1 MRLRYSN
8 WTGERRLTPEFFRA
22 LLRIYHDLL
31 LQTSGDVEEA
41 LRWMEQVGREYGFFD
56 DKFGIEQFKQLLEK
70 SGLVRKEGEG
80 GGYAVTSRGERAI
93 RKSALAEIFST
104 VDKGAAGDHRTP
116 AAGSGQERLSESRP
130 YQFGDR
136 LSDLD
141 VSTTLHNA
149 VKRGGLDDFALQED
163 DLAIYENEHLTHCAT
178 VLLVDIS
185 HSMILYGE
193 DRITPA
199 KRVAL
204 ALAELI
210 TSQYP
215 KDSLHV
221 VLFGDDA
228 VEVPLDRLPY
238 VAVGPYHTNTRAG
251 LMLARKLLSKDRQ
264 PNKQIFMITDG
275 KPSCMWEN
283 GQLYKNPF
291 GLDPKIVNKT
301 LEQAALCRRKGI
313 EISTFMLAE
322 HHELKGFVD
331 QLTRLNRGRAYYSD
345 LEQLGSYV
353 LVDYARNRKR
363 RTR

>member
-1 MRLRYSN
+1 MRLRYSD
-8 WTGERRLTPEFFRA
+8 WTGQKKDTPGFLQA
-22 LLRIYHDLL
+22 LLRIYNDLL

-41 LRWMEQVGREYGFFD
+41 LHWMEVLGKEYGFFD
-56 DKFGIEQFKQLLEK
+56 DNFGIEDFKKLIEEA
-70 SGLVRKEGEG
+70 GLVRRGQGQAYE
-80 GGYAVTSRGERAI
+80 VTSKGERAI
-93 RKSALAEIFST
+93 RKAALNEIFST
-104 VDKGAAGDHRTP
+104 VDKGPSGDHRSP
-116 AAGSGQERLSESRP
+116 DAGAGHERLPESRP

-141 VSTTLHNA
+141 VLTSMQNA
-149 VKRGGLDDFALQED
+149 LKRNADDLTLQEE
-163 DLAIYENEHLTHCAT
+163 DLAIYENEHLSSCAT

-210 TSQYP
+210 TTQYP

-221 VLFGDDA
+221 ALFGDDA
-228 VEVPLDRLPY
+228 VEVPLKKLPY
-238 VAVGPYHTNTRAG
+238 ITVGPYHTNTRAG
-251 LMLARKLLSKDRQ
+251 LMLAQRILAKERQ

-275 KPSCMWEN
+275 KPSCIHEN
-283 GQLYKNPF
+283 GRLYRNAF

-301 LEQAALCRRKGI
+301 LEQAGLCRRKGI

-322 HHELKGFVD
+322 HHELVGFVD
-331 QLTRLNRGRAYYSD
+331 KLTRVNRGRAYFSD
-345 LEQLGSYV
+345 LEKLGSYV

-363 RTR
+363 RTH

>member
-1 MRLRYSN
+1 MKLRYSDWSGDN
-8 WTGERRLTPEFFRA
+8 RSNPDFLKA
-22 LLRIYHDLL
+22 LFRIYNDLL

-41 LRWMEQVGREYGFFD
+41 LRWMETLGKEYGFFD
-56 DKFGIEQFKQLLEK
+56 DKFGVEDFKKLLEE
-70 SGLVRKEGEG
+70 SGMIKAKGQG
-80 GGYAVTSRGERAI
+80 QGYEVTSRGERAI
-93 RKSALAEIFST
+93 RKSALNEIFNS
-104 VDKGAAGDHRTP
+104 VDKGPAGQHRSP
-116 AAGSGQERLSESRP
+116 QSGTGNERLPESRA
-130 YQFGDR
+130 YQFGDK

-141 VSTTLHNA
+141 VLTSMQNA
-149 VKRGGLDDFALQED
+149 IKRGGGDDLTLQEE
-163 DLAIYENEHLTHCAT
+163 DLAVYETEHLSSCAT

-204 ALAELI
+204 ALCELI
-210 TSQYP
+210 TTQYP

-228 VEVPLDRLPY
+228 VEVPLRQLPY
-238 VAVGPYHTNTRAG
+238 VTVGPYHTNTRAG
-251 LMLARKLLSKDRQ
+251 LMMAQRILAKVRQ

-275 KPSCMWEN
+275 KPSCIFEE
-283 GQLYKNPF
+283 GRLYKNAF

-322 HHELKGFVD
+322 HHELVGFVD
-331 QLTRLNRGRAYYSD
+331 KLTKINRGRAYFSD
-345 LEQLGSYV
+345 LENLGQFV

>member
-1 MRLRYSN
+1 MRLRYSR
-8 WTGERRLTPEFFRA
+8 WTREQRLTPEFFRA
-22 LLRIYHDLL
+22 LMRIYHDLL

-41 LRWMEQVGREYGFFD
+41 LRWMDQVGRAYGFFD
-56 DKFGIEQFKQLLEK
+56 PQFGIEEFKKLLEE
-70 SGLVRKEGEG
+70 SGLVRREGPG
-80 GGYAVTSRGERAI
+80 GAFAVTSRGERAI
-93 RKSALAEIFST
+93 RRSALREIFST
-104 VDKGAAGDHRTP
+104 VDKGAPGDHRTP
-116 AAGSGQERLSESRP
+116 AAGSGQERLPESRP

-141 VSTTLHNA
+141 VGTTLHNA
-149 VKRGGLDDFALQED
+149 VRRGGLDDLTLAED
-163 DLAIYENEHLTHCAT
+163 DLAIYEQEHLTNCST

-210 TSQYP
+210 TTEYP

-228 VEVPLDRLPY
+228 VEVPLKQLPY
-238 VAVGPYHTNTRAG
+238 VSVGPYHTNTRAG
-251 LMLARKLLSKDRQ
+251 LMLAQRLLAKDRQ

-275 KPSCMWEN
+275 KPSCLWE
-283 GQLYKNPF
+283 GGRLYKNAF

-301 LEQAALCRRKGI
+301 LEQAGLCRRKGI
-313 EISTFMLAE
+313 EITTFMLAE
-322 HHELKGFVD
+322 HHELVGFVD
-331 QLTRLNRGRAYYSD
+331 KLTRINRGRAYYSD
-345 LEQLGSYV
+345 LEKLGSYV

>member
-1 MRLRYSN
+1 MRLRYAR
-8 WTGERRLTPEFFRA
+8 WTGQRRLTPEFFKA
-22 LLRIYHDLL
+22 LLRIYNDLL
-31 LQTSGDVEEA
+31 LQTNGDVEEA
-41 LRWMEQVGREYGFFD
+41 LQWLEQVGKEYGFFD
-56 DKFGIEQFKQLLEK
+56 DQFGIQDFRQMLEK
-70 SGLVRKEGEG
+70 SGMIRPAAG
-80 GGYAVTSRGERAI
+80 GAGYQVTSKGERAL
-93 RKSALAEIFST
+93 RKSALQEIFST
-104 VDKGAAGDHRTP
+104 VEKGPSGDHRTP

-141 VSTTLHNA
+141 VLTTLHNA
-149 VKRGGLDDFALQED
+149 VKRAGLDDLTLQEE
-163 DLAIYENEHLTHCAT
+163 DLAIYENEHLTNCST
-178 VLLVDIS
+178 VLLVDVS

-210 TSQYP
+210 TTQFP

-228 VEVPLDRLPY
+228 VEVPLKKLPY
-238 VAVGPYHTNTRAG
+238 ITVGPYHTNTRAG
-251 LMLARKLLSKDRQ
+251 LMLAQRILAKERQ

-275 KPSCMWEN
+275 KPSCMWES
-283 GQLYKNPF
+283 GRLYKNAF

-322 HHELKGFVD
+322 HHELVGFVD
-331 QLTRLNRGRAYYSD
+331 KLTRLNRGRAYFSD
-345 LEQLGSYV
+345 LENLGSYV

-363 RTR
+363 RAR